1 MNNKILI
8 SIVVPTVQ
16 MEFDVYIPNN
26 KKIGTIKK
34 YILNSIRE
42 LSDGY
47 YNFDINKV
55 LFIDKD
61 TGLEFDNN
69 IYVNDSQ
76 IKNGSK
82 IVII

>member
-61 TGLEFDNN
+61 NGLEFDNN